1 MIKKRVDEFHKK
13 FQESTLS
20 GYRAPL
26 KNTDNAPAC
35 FCCKNT
41 VCEEHTKLEPN
52 METMMELLEG
62 QIMDIQND
70 ETRLEQSLDFVAQ
83 ALDGVI
89 LSRKDTF
96 KEQITRLY

>member
-1 MIKKRVDEFHKK
+1 
-13 FQESTLS
+13 
-20 GYRAPL
+20 
-26 KNTDNAPAC
+26 
-35 FCCKNT
+35 
-41 VCEEHTKLEPN
+41 